1 MAWYSMRNGLLK
13 PFSFGTR
20 CLIGIWPPSKP
31 RATVLRAFWP
41 LVPRPA
47 VLPPLPPMPRPTRL
61 GRRFEPGA
69 GCRSWIFTS
78 DLFAARGLVGDRLD
92 NHEVR
97 DPGEHATDLG
107 TVGQGVRMA
116 DTPQAE

>member
-31 RATVLRAFWP
+31 RATVLRAYWP

-47 VLPPLPPMPRPTRL
+47 VLPPLPPIPRPTRL
-61 GRRFEPGA
+61 GAFVAPGA
-69 GCRSWIFTS
+69 GASSSTRISALLLIVRRVDRLHGDQVGDTS
-78 DLFAARGLVGDRLD
+78 D
-92 NHEVR
+92 
-97 DPGEHATDLG
+97 HAPDLRP
-107 TVGQGVRMA
+107 VGQG
-116 DTPQAE
+116 